1 MHTEY
6 RFNPY
11 VLAASTKI
19 EIFPHQIDEVMLMLD
34 RPRIL
39 LADEVGLGKT
49 IVAALVASELVA
61 RGLVKKLLFVLP
73 KALR

>member
-1 MHTEY
+1 
-6 RFNPY
+6 
-11 VLAASTKI
+11 
-19 EIFPHQIDEVMLMLD
+19 MLMLD

-39 LADEVGLGKT
+39 LAGEVGLGKT